1 MATTTSRDYGKK
13 CATQE
18 TFDASC
24 ETGETVAIVRPQVSR
39 RLSKRHCMG
48 ARSKPFVEFIDGT
61 KFVRVMDEQRPE
73 EIKQEI
79 SELRRSRWALLAHRN
94 QISELNLSDYDAE
107 VYRTDKALKL
117 TNARLFR
124 LTQNPIYEK

>member
-1 MATTTSRDYGKK
+1 
-13 CATQE
+13 
-18 TFDASC
+18 
-24 ETGETVAIVRPQVSR
+24 
-39 RLSKRHCMG
+39 
-48 ARSKPFVEFIDGT
+48 
-61 KFVRVMDEQRPE
+61 MDEQRPE